1 MPKYDA
7 EKFDPP
13 APVAF
18 VTLRNPATGVSLSD
32 VPMLLDTGADIT
44 FLPSRYLE
52 DLDIEPDNDKIYE
65 VQGFDGDSKLVRMAE
80 LELIFLRR
88 KFAGQFLLVDEPV
101 GILGRN
107 ILNQVP
113 ILFDGPRA
121 KWDEYKR

>member
-7 EKFDPP
+7 ENFEPP

-32 VPMLLDTGADIT
+32 VPMLLDTGADVT
-44 FLPSRYLE
+44 LLPSRYVE
-52 DLDIEPDNDKIYE
+52 DLDIDPDNDKIYE

-80 LELIFLRR
+80 LELIFLGR
-88 KFAGQFLLVDEPV
+88 KFAGQFLLSDQPV

-107 ILNQVP
+107 ILNEVP

-121 KWDEYKR
+121 KWDEHKR